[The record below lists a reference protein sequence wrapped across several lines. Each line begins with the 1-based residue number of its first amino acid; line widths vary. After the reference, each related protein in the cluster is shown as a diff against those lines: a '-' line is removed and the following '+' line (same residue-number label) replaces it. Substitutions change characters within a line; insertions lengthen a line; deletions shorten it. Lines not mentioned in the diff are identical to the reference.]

1 MSATVAARWTSH
13 RTSGLATGLLLL
25 ASAVSAQEPLLRA
38 SAKAPQW
45 IAGLAE
51 ALAVQLPP
59 LAAGQRLELLVD
71 AEGAASAS
79 AVVAPDGLAGERLLQ
94 LELRPAAW
102 LAHAELPRDAAPRSA
117 RNRAVAIGQLLGL
130 TPRQSGALAEA
141 LWARLHEL
149 ERCELG
155 VTAGDG
161 DRPARLELL
170 ATPRPASELAN
181 WLSLLRPAERQA
193 PTWAWPRA
201 LLQVRLQLAPTDLA
215 AAAAPLLPWW
225 SAIAG
230 EPADVLTERLASH
243 DGRLAFVVDEA
254 QWGLVMGL
262 RDVDS
267 FAARWRADGS
277 TNGPDDDTPTTRQPA
292 APYRDVALLRTRHRG
307 RQPIPRYGD
316 DEGTV
321 EAFGGI
327 VGTHWVQ
334 VAGQK
339 AREGAERA
347 IDDALAG
354 RLLGSA
360 ERRASEPAPTG
371 WLSLDLDV
379 QALQAQWNGEAER
392 AMAVRRVHLEC
403 ATDRTTNGAPRLRV
417 LAAWR

>member
-1 MSATVAARWTSH
+1 MNADVTARWTSH
-13 RTSGLATGLLLL
+13 RAGGLAASMLLLVSA
-25 ASAVSAQEPLLRA
+25 ASAQAPLLRA
-38 SAKAPQW
+38 SARAPQW

-51 ALAVQLPP
+51 ALEVRLPP
-59 LAAGQRLELLVD
+59 LAEGQRLELLVD

-79 AVVAPDGLAGERLLQ
+79 AVPAPAGLAGERLLQ

-102 LAHAELPRDAAPRSA
+102 LAHAGLPRDAAPRSA

-130 TPRQSGALAEA
+130 TPRQSGTLAEA

-149 ERCELG
+149 DRCELG

-161 DRPARLELL
+161 ERPARLELF
-170 ATPRPASELAN
+170 ATPRPDSELAN

-201 LLQVRLQLAPTDLA
+201 LLQVRLQLAPTDLP
-215 AAAAPLLPWW
+215 AAAAPFLPWW

-254 QWGLVMGL
+254 QWGLVVGL
-262 RDVDS
+262 RDVEA

-277 TNGPDDDTPTTRQPA
+277 ASDPDDDTPTTRQPA
-292 APYRDVALLRTRHRG
+292 TPYRDVALLHTRHRG

-316 DEGTV
+316 ADGTV

-334 VAGQK
+334 VAGQQ

-354 RLLGSA
+354 RLFGTA
-360 ERRASEPAPTG
+360 ERDPAPTG

-392 AMAVRRVHLEC
+392 AVAVRSVHLEC
-403 ATDRTTNGAPRLRV
+403 ATERAPDGAPRLR
-417 LAAWR
+417 LDAAWR